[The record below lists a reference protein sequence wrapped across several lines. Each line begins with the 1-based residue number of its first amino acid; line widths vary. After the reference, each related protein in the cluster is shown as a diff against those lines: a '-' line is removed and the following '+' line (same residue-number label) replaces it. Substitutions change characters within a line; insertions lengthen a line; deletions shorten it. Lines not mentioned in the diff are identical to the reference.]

1 MAENKQEFNIK
12 DLTIKL
18 QVLTNALKEERKK
31 SQSYSTKVQD
41 FEELLL
47 KKDTEIININKVKF
61 ELQSNLSALLK
72 KPKKDSTDIKL
83 NQVVNTFFNKE
94 KIDFDQFDRIK
105 DENNAL
111 KLEYKEY
118 QKKYVFEHENREQQ
132 KIKFD
137 TMLALQEKQIK
148 EAQDTI
154 ARLENEKVEQ
164 INTNQSILNLVQQ
177 IGDQKELFE
186 LKYKRIEDEINSK
199 DQRSITLM
207 VDIGK
212 ASADLKPKKDK
223 IKELQKRL
231 KEQTATLNEMK
242 NQITHKILDTQD
254 FNVTK
259 EESFLKK
266 EKCKVTFTRSP
277 VDKKYKIL
285 IDYDSKDNKPQEIID
300 FLDVTQYTI
309 NVKKFD
315 ITYVDVS
322 ILYNIFII

>member
-1 MAENKQEFNIK
+1 MVENKQEFNIK
-12 DLTIKL
+12 ELSIKL

-31 SQSYSTKVQD
+31 SQNYSTKLQEY
-41 FEELLL
+41 EELLI
-47 KKDTEIININKVKF
+47 KKDNEIININKVKF
-61 ELQSNLSALLK
+61 EIQSNLSALLK
-72 KPKKDSTDIKL
+72 KPIKNTTDIKL

-94 KIDFDQFDRIK
+94 KINFDQFDRIK
-105 DENNAL
+105 DENNSL

-137 TMLALQEKQIK
+137 TMLALQDKQIK

-154 ARLENEKVEQ
+154 VRLENQKVEQ

-177 IGDQKELFE
+177 IDEQKELFD

-199 DQRSITLM
+199 DQRSISLM
-207 VDIGK
+207 IDIGK
-212 ASADLKPKKDK
+212 AQSELKPKKEK
-223 IKELQKRL
+223 IKDLQKRL

-242 NQITHKILDTQD
+242 NQITHKVLDTQD
-254 FNVTK
+254 FMVTK

-266 EKCKVTFTRSP
+266 DKCKVTFTKSP

-285 IDYDSKDNKPQEIID
+285 IDYDNKDKPQDIID
-300 FLDVTQYTI
+300 FLDVTEYKI

-315 ITYVDVS
+315 ITYVDVR
-322 ILYNIFII
+322 IFI

>member
-1 MAENKQEFNIK
+1 MVENKQEFNIK
-12 DLTIKL
+12 ELSIKL

-31 SQSYSTKVQD
+31 SQNYSTKLQEY
-41 FEELLL
+41 EELLI

-61 ELQSNLSALLK
+61 EIQSNLSALLK
-72 KPKKDSTDIKL
+72 KPIKNTTDIKL

-94 KIDFDQFDRIK
+94 KINFDQFDRIK
-105 DENNAL
+105 DENNSL

-137 TMLALQEKQIK
+137 TMLALQDKQIK

-154 ARLENEKVEQ
+154 VRLENQKVEQ

-177 IGDQKELFE
+177 IDEQKELFD

-199 DQRSITLM
+199 DQRSISLM
-207 VDIGK
+207 IDIGK
-212 ASADLKPKKDK
+212 AQSELKPKKEK
-223 IKELQKRL
+223 IKDLQKRL

-242 NQITHKILDTQD
+242 NQITHKVLDTQD
-254 FNVTK
+254 FMVIK

-266 EKCKVTFTRSP
+266 DKCKVTFTKSP

-285 IDYDSKDNKPQEIID
+285 IDYDNKDKPQDIID
-300 FLDVTQYTI
+300 FLDVTEYKI

-315 ITYVDVS
+315 ITYVDVR
-322 ILYNIFII
+322 IFI

>member
-1 MAENKQEFNIK
+1 MVENKQEFNIK
-12 DLTIKL
+12 ELSIKL

-31 SQSYSTKVQD
+31 SQNYSTKLQEY
-41 FEELLL
+41 EELLI

-61 ELQSNLSALLK
+61 EIQSNLSALLK
-72 KPKKDSTDIKL
+72 KPIKNTTDIKL

-94 KIDFDQFDRIK
+94 KINFDQFDRIK
-105 DENNAL
+105 DENNSL

-137 TMLALQEKQIK
+137 TMLALQDKQIK

-154 ARLENEKVEQ
+154 VRLENEKVEQ

-177 IGDQKELFE
+177 IDEQKELFD

-199 DQRSITLM
+199 DQRSISLM
-207 VDIGK
+207 IDIGK
-212 ASADLKPKKDK
+212 AQSELKPKKEK
-223 IKELQKRL
+223 IKDLQKRL

-242 NQITHKILDTQD
+242 NQITHKVLDTQD
-254 FNVTK
+254 FMVTK

-266 EKCKVTFTRSP
+266 DKCKVTFTKSP

-285 IDYDSKDNKPQEIID
+285 IDYDNKDKPQDIID
-300 FLDVTQYTI
+300 FLDVTEYKI

-315 ITYVDVS
+315 ITYVDVR
-322 ILYNIFII
+322 IFI

>member
-1 MAENKQEFNIK
+1 MVENKQEFNIK
-12 DLTIKL
+12 DLSIKL

-31 SQSYSTKVQD
+31 SQNYYTKIQD
-41 FEELLL
+41 FEELLVR
-47 KKDTEIININKVKF
+47 KENEIININKIKF

-72 KPKKDSTDIKL
+72 KPKTDSTDIKL

-94 KIDFDQFDRIK
+94 NINFALFDRIK

-111 KLEYKEY
+111 RLGYKEY

-137 TMLALQEKQIK
+137 TMLALQDKQIK
-148 EAQDTI
+148 DAQDTI
-154 ARLENEKVEQ
+154 VRLENEKVEQ

-177 IGDQKELFE
+177 IDEQKELFD

-199 DQRSITLM
+199 DQRSMTLM
-207 VDIGK
+207 INIGK
-212 ASADLKPKKDK
+212 AQSELKPKKEK
-223 IKELQKRL
+223 IKDLQKRL

-242 NQITHKILDTQD
+242 NQITHKVLDTQD
-254 FNVTK
+254 FMVIK

-266 EKCKVTFTRSP
+266 EKCKVTFTKSS
-277 VDKKYKIL
+277 VDKKYKIV
-285 IDYDSKDNKPQEIID
+285 IDYDNNKDKPQDTID
-300 FLDVTQYTI
+300 FLDVTEYKI
-309 NVKKFD
+309 NGKKFD

-322 ILYNIFII
+322 IFIFYQL

>member
-1 MAENKQEFNIK
+1 MVENKQEFNIK
-12 DLTIKL
+12 ELSIKL

-31 SQSYSTKVQD
+31 SQNYSTKLQEY
-41 FEELLL
+41 EELLI

-61 ELQSNLSALLK
+61 EIQSNLSALLK
-72 KPKKDSTDIKL
+72 KPIKNTTDIKL

-94 KIDFDQFDRIK
+94 KINFDQFDRIK
-105 DENNAL
+105 DENNSL

-137 TMLALQEKQIK
+137 TMLALQDKQIK

-154 ARLENEKVEQ
+154 VRLENQKVEQ

-177 IGDQKELFE
+177 IDEQKELFD

-199 DQRSITLM
+199 DQRSISLM
-207 VDIGK
+207 IDIGK
-212 ASADLKPKKDK
+212 AQSELKPKKEK
-223 IKELQKRL
+223 IKDLQKRL

-242 NQITHKILDTQD
+242 NQITHKVLDTQD
-254 FNVTK
+254 FMVIK

-266 EKCKVTFTRSP
+266 DKCKVTFTKSP

-285 IDYDSKDNKPQEIID
+285 IGYDNKDKPQDIID
-300 FLDVTQYTI
+300 FLDVTEYKI

-315 ITYVDVS
+315 ITYVDVR
-322 ILYNIFII
+322 IFI

>member
-1 MAENKQEFNIK
+1 MVENKQEFNIK
-12 DLTIKL
+12 ELSIKL

-31 SQSYSTKVQD
+31 SQNYSTKLQEY
-41 FEELLL
+41 EELLI
-47 KKDTEIININKVKF
+47 KKDSEIININKVKF
-61 ELQSNLSALLK
+61 EIQSNLSALLK
-72 KPKKDSTDIKL
+72 KPIKNTTDIKL

-94 KIDFDQFDRIK
+94 KINFDQFDRIK
-105 DENNAL
+105 DENNSL

-137 TMLALQEKQIK
+137 TMLALQDKQIK

-154 ARLENEKVEQ
+154 VRLENQKVEQ

-177 IGDQKELFE
+177 IDEQKELFD

-199 DQRSITLM
+199 DQRSISLM
-207 VDIGK
+207 IDIGK
-212 ASADLKPKKDK
+212 AQSELKPKKEK
-223 IKELQKRL
+223 IKDLQKRL

-242 NQITHKILDTQD
+242 NQITHKVLDTQD
-254 FNVTK
+254 FMVIK

-266 EKCKVTFTRSP
+266 DKCKVTFTKSP

-285 IDYDSKDNKPQEIID
+285 IDYDNKDKPQDIID
-300 FLDVTQYTI
+300 FLDVTEYKI

-315 ITYVDVS
+315 ITYVDVR
-322 ILYNIFII
+322 IFI

>member
-1 MAENKQEFNIK
+1 MVENKQEFNIK
-12 DLTIKL
+12 ELSIKL

-31 SQSYSTKVQD
+31 SQNYSTKLQEYED
-41 FEELLL
+41 LLI
-47 KKDTEIININKVKF
+47 KKDNEIININKVKF
-61 ELQSNLSALLK
+61 EIQSNLSALLK
-72 KPKKDSTDIKL
+72 KPIKNTTDIKL

-94 KIDFDQFDRIK
+94 KINFDQFDRIK
-105 DENNAL
+105 DENNSL

-137 TMLALQEKQIK
+137 TMLALQDKQIK

-154 ARLENEKVEQ
+154 VRLENQKVEQ

-177 IGDQKELFE
+177 IDEQKELFD

-199 DQRSITLM
+199 DQRSISLM
-207 VDIGK
+207 IDIGK
-212 ASADLKPKKDK
+212 AQSELKPKKEK
-223 IKELQKRL
+223 IKDLQKRL

-242 NQITHKILDTQD
+242 NQITHKVLDTQD
-254 FNVTK
+254 FMVTK

-266 EKCKVTFTRSP
+266 DKCKVTFTKSP

-285 IDYDSKDNKPQEIID
+285 IDYDNKDKPQDIID
-300 FLDVTQYTI
+300 FLDVTEYKI

-315 ITYVDVS
+315 ITYVDVR
-322 ILYNIFII
+322 IFI

>member
-1 MAENKQEFNIK
+1 MVENKQEFNIK
-12 DLTIKL
+12 ELSIKL

-31 SQSYSTKVQD
+31 SQNYSTKLQEY
-41 FEELLL
+41 EELLI
-47 KKDTEIININKVKF
+47 KKDNEIININKVKF
-61 ELQSNLSALLK
+61 EIQSNLSALLK
-72 KPKKDSTDIKL
+72 KPIKNTTDIKL

-94 KIDFDQFDRIK
+94 KINFDQFDRIK
-105 DENNAL
+105 DENNSL

-137 TMLALQEKQIK
+137 TMLALQDKQIK

-154 ARLENEKVEQ
+154 VRLENQKVEQ

-177 IGDQKELFE
+177 IDEQKELFD

-199 DQRSITLM
+199 DQRSISLM
-207 VDIGK
+207 IDIGK
-212 ASADLKPKKDK
+212 AQSELKPKKEK
-223 IKELQKRL
+223 IKDLQKRL

-242 NQITHKILDTQD
+242 NQITHKVLDTQD
-254 FNVTK
+254 FLVTK

-266 EKCKVTFTRSP
+266 DKCKVTFTKSP

-285 IDYDSKDNKPQEIID
+285 IDYDNKDKPQDIID
-300 FLDVTQYTI
+300 FLDVTEYKI

-315 ITYVDVS
+315 ITYVDVR
-322 ILYNIFII
+322 IFI